1 MKKVIVIGGGFAGLS
16 AASFLSDSGFK
27 VELLEASPKL
37 GGRAYS
43 LRDETTGSVIDNGQ
57 HILMGCYKE
66 TLNFLRLIG
75 ASKNFIY
82 QDRLKVNFLNEEGK
96 LFRLEATQLF
106 YPLNLLFGL
115 LNFEGLSF
123 INRLLLLKFF
133 LKIFFYSDEEL
144 KRLTVHQWL
153 ILEGQNEEIRKTFW
167 DFLAIGALNTDTK
180 KASAKVFADIL
191 KEIFFKGND
200 AATIILPKDG
210 LTESYCNDAK
220 NFIEKR
226 NGTISLSEQ
235 VNGFEILNERINK
248 VITSKRTIEDFDYVI
263 SSVPWLAFNKFGI
276 HLNKNQ
282 NEFNF
287 KNSAIL
293 SVHIWLNENKLT
305 EDFYGLIGSPIHWV
319 FNQKDHIVL
328 VKSDANDLIDK
339 NREEVFEIVLLEL
352 KRYLGIDKSNI
363 KSYKVLKEKRST
375 FIPDNESIYNR
386 PDVST
391 AIKNFFLAGDWVN
404 TGLPSTIESAVKSGR
419 MAAEKIISDL

>member
-133 LKIFFYSDEEL
+133 LKRSEE
-144 KRLTVHQWL
+144 RRV
-153 ILEGQNEEIRKTFW
+153 G
-167 DFLAIGALNTDTK
+167 
-180 KASAKVFADIL
+180 
-191 KEIFFKGND
+191 KECR
-200 AATIILPKDG
+200 
-210 LTESYCNDAK
+210 S
-220 NFIEKR
+220 R
-226 NGTISLSEQ
+226 
-235 VNGFEILNERINK
+235 
-248 VITSKRTIEDFDYVI
+248 
-263 SSVPWLAFNKFGI
+263 W
-276 HLNKNQ
+276 
-282 NEFNF
+282 
-287 KNSAIL
+287 
-293 SVHIWLNENKLT
+293 
-305 EDFYGLIGSPIHWV
+305 SPYH
-319 FNQKDHIVL
+319 
-328 VKSDANDLIDK
+328 
-339 NREEVFEIVLLEL
+339 
-352 KRYLGIDKSNI
+352 
-363 KSYKVLKEKRST
+363 
-375 FIPDNESIYNR
+375 
-386 PDVST
+386 
-391 AIKNFFLAGDWVN
+391 
-404 TGLPSTIESAVKSGR
+404 
-419 MAAEKIISDL
+419 